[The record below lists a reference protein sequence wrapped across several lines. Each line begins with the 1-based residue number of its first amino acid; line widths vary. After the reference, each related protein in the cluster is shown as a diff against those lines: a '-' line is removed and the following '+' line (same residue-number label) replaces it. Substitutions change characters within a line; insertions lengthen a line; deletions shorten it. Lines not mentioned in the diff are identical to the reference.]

1 MAQFKLVGHVA
12 ITMLARIAARNAVK
26 DQLRGQGWRVSHIP
40 HAEIMRQ
47 ASDYLAAHPELYKQA
62 RERAVRMGLIE
73 RLR

>member
-47 ASDYLAAHPELYKQA
+47 ASDYLAAHPELYKPLSA
-62 RERAVRMGLIE
+62 YRA
-73 RLR
+73 